1 MPASLL
7 ALAASACWGTSD
19 FLAGFESRRSSVWAA
34 ALVGQVVAAL
44 GSLALAAAVAPE
56 APGAGTFAVLVA
68 GGLSSA
74 VGVIA
79 GYRALVL
86 TKMSVAAPIFA
97 GAAVVPVLWGVA
109 GGDRPGPVQWV
120 GVAAALIGIAWISR
134 GSSGTAGGPQ
144 AVSRSGVAFA
154 VVTALGMGGMLVAL
168 DGGATGDPYWPVTI
182 VRCSAALAIAAFV
195 ALARPRLSM
204 RRAAAPVLVVVG
216 LLILVANAAFAAA
229 SSMADLSVVAVLGWL
244 GPAVIVFWARVR
256 LREHLRPAQWAA
268 AGLILVGVV
277 CLAGF

>member
-1 MPASLL
+1 VPASLL
-7 ALAASACWGTSD
+7 ALTASLCWGTSD
-19 FLAGFESRRSSVWAA
+19 FLAGFESRRSSVWAV
-34 ALVGQVVAAL
+34 ALVGQVVAAV
-44 GSLALAAAVAPE
+44 GSLVLAATVAPE
-56 APGAGTFAVLVA
+56 APGAGTLAVLVA

-79 GYRALVL
+79 GYRAMVL

-109 GGDRPGPVQWV
+109 GGDRPGPVQWAGV
-120 GVAAALIGIAWISR
+120 VAALAGIAWISR

-144 AVSRSGVAFA
+144 LVSRSGVALA
-154 VVTALGMGGMLVAL
+154 VLAALGIGGMLVAL
-168 DGGATGDPYWPVTI
+168 DGGATGDPYWPVTV
-182 VRCSAALAIAAFV
+182 VRCSATLAIVAFV
-195 ALARPRLSM
+195 LLARPRVRL
-204 RRAAAPVLVVVG
+204 RRAAGPVLLLVG

-244 GPAVIVFWARVR
+244 GPAVIVFWARVA
-256 LREHLRPAQWAA
+256 LHEHLRPAQWAA
-268 AGLILVGVV
+268 AGLVLAGVV